1 MLRCIA
7 HANISDIEKKSVFFD
22 GSNRLSSDAKDLP
35 CTINCTVCTSNVS
48 EVSIQVVKE
57 PIPFVYY

>member
-1 MLRCIA
+1 MNYFLLATKYGSCLVYTFLLG
-7 HANISDIEKKSVFFD
+7 EVKKVKVI
-22 GSNRLSSDAKDLP
+22 LKAKSATYP
-35 CTINCTVCTSNVS
+35 GNVS